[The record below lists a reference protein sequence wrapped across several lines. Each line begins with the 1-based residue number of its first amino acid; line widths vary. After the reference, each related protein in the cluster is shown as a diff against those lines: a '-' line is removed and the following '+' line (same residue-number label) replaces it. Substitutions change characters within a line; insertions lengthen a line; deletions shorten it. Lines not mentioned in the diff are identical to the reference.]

1 MIAILLGIFFGNF
14 FKIRDTFQKG
24 LDFTRDYLLKLGI
37 ICLGIQLKP
46 FEFLDFGKI
55 AIPLILICIISVL
68 IVIKL
73 LIKKLKIPT
82 RMAYLIS
89 IGSTVCGTTAIMA
102 TAPVIRANKSE
113 VSYAIANI
121 TLFGILSMLLYPYFA
136 NFYFEGNSLF
146 AGLFLGTAIHETSQV
161 AAAGLIYDQQFN
173 SPETLN
179 IATVTKLIRNTS
191 LIIMIPLFAFLYNRG
206 HTNKKNYSILNIF
219 PYFVLGFVGM
229 IILRNIGDQIF
240 LIDST
245 SNWNEMI
252 NFIKTCSKIFLTM
265 AMAAI
270 GLNLVLGFGNLISF
284 GHAAFFGLG
293 GYISG
298 ILATHAFNSEP
309 ILNWPIIISGSSN
322 LLVIWTLTIV
332 LCSILGLVMGFFCLR
347 TTGVYFIMITLAFA
361 QMLYYFSISWP
372 AYGGEDGLSIYMRN
386 IFPYFKKLESHKVLN
401 SDFTGHEG
409 PVAVEAGNN
418 MANPLYQAFI
428 NAGVEAGYTKTQDY
442 NGYRQEG
449 FGQKFMNVDA
459 GVRASSSY
467 AYLRPIKHRANL
479 KILCKSLVT
488 RIIFEQKK
496 AVGGEILRKNKKISF
511 LKH

>member
-1 MIAILLGIFFGNF
+1 MVYKKYLVVVPGIILAFVLYSLSQGFNNIIGIELLEYNKSPISTAMIAILLGIFFGNF

-102 TAPVIRANKSE
+102 TAPVIKANKSE

-136 NFYFEGNSLF
+136 NFYFGGNSMF

-179 IATVTKLIRNTS
+179 IATVSKLIRNTS

-206 HTNKKNYSILNIF
+206 QTNKKNYSILNIF

-229 IILRNIGDQIF
+229 IILRNVGDQIF
-240 LIDST
+240 LIDKT
-245 SNWNEMI
+245 SYWNEMV
-252 NFIKTCSKIFLTM
+252 NFIKTLSKIFLTM

-270 GLNLVLGFGNLISF
+270 GLSTNLKDIKNMGHKPFVVGFVSMLTV
-284 GHAAFFGLG
+284 
-293 GYISG
+293 G
-298 ILATHAFNSEP
+298 IVS
-309 ILNWPIIISGSSN
+309 I
-322 LLVIWTLTIV
+322 LTI
-332 LCSILGLVMGFFCLR
+332 
-347 TTGVYFIMITLAFA
+347 
-361 QMLYYFSISWP
+361 
-372 AYGGEDGLSIYMRN
+372 EIYL
-386 IFPYFKKLESHKVLN
+386 KL
-401 SDFTGHEG
+401 FT
-409 PVAVEAGNN
+409 
-418 MANPLYQAFI
+418 
-428 NAGVEAGYTKTQDY
+428 
-442 NGYRQEG
+442 
-449 FGQKFMNVDA
+449 
-459 GVRASSSY
+459 
-467 AYLRPIKHRANL
+467 
-479 KILCKSLVT
+479 
-488 RIIFEQKK
+488 
-496 AVGGEILRKNKKISF
+496 
-511 LKH
+511 